1 VKPRILAT
9 ARLSLALAS
18 AIAAML
24 APQAAHAQ
32 TIRTWNGASGTNGW
46 TNTANW
52 SPSGTFAGNAPNVVV
67 TGEGA
72 TTDIMAVATANT
84 VGSVVINMG
93 AAGGLGGLLS
103 LGGIDFNR
111 TSTNF
116 SINNSSTTVAG
127 ILQLNGASINSVDKT
142 LIRVAGGANLT
153 ITNGT
158 GAGTMG
164 LRLGITDGIF
174 DVDSGRVFQITSIIS
189 ELTVSSGF
197 TKTGSGRLILQG
209 SNTFSGGVTIQNGTV
224 DSQTASTTTLGSG
237 TVTMG
242 GTGSSGARYQTGPSN
257 SNAFLIK
264 TPDSGSITIAG
275 NSAIAVFA
283 MSGPI
288 TLEGNLTLETYSNA
302 VAAVTKCSATF
313 TGGITGTGNVLLN
326 NLGADDNTI
335 TINTGAINHTGSLT
349 LQGGGT
355 GDTTIDS
362 VIGPNVTSVTQSS
375 AKSRLVL
382 TGNNTFAGGS
392 TLGTT
397 TVPNAGSVAIGHDS
411 ALGTGAIIL
420 KGALISAS
428 GGDRVLANAVN
439 VDAGGFRFGGT
450 NNLTINGLL
459 TTVDA
464 LRAIDNQTGDK
475 TLTLAGGIN
484 NTFGVQFEGN
494 PGDVANG
501 SIVVSGAISGVG
513 SVSTFADFQNGV
525 LTLSGANDYTGP
537 TTVNAGILAVNGSA
551 IPNAGKLDIVGG
563 KVSIPAAT
571 NEVVDTLFYNGVQQL
586 AGVYGSTTSGAGA
599 ANQND
604 TYFDVA
610 GSGTL
615 TVTSGPTFASWLT
628 ANAPATGFDTDSDND
643 GVPNG
648 VENVL
653 GTNPN
658 TFSTG
663 LTQVSANANS
673 VTFKHSLNSTIPS
686 DVSYSYEWSSDLAE
700 WKASGVANTAGTVGT
715 IVPSAPVSNEV
726 TVTSTQSG
734 TPATRLFTRIRATN
748 P

>member
-1 VKPRILAT
+1 MKPRILST

-52 SPSGTFAGNAPNVVV
+52 SPSGTFAGNAPNVAV

-72 TTDIMAVATANT
+72 TTDIMAVNAANT
-84 VGSVVINMG
+84 VTSVVINMG
-93 AAGGLGGLLS
+93 ASGGLGGLLS

-111 TSTNF
+111 TATNF

-127 ILQLNGASINSVDKT
+127 ILQLNGATINSVDKT

-174 DVDSGRVFQITSIIS
+174 DVDSSRVLQITSIIS
-189 ELTVSSGF
+189 ELNANSGF

-209 SNTFSGGVTIQNGTV
+209 ANTFSGGVTIKNGTV
-224 DSQTASTTTLGSG
+224 DSQAVTTTLGTG

-242 GTGSSGARYQTGPSN
+242 GVGSSGATYITGQNN
-257 SNAFLIK
+257 SNAFVINA
-264 TPDSGSITIAG
+264 PDSGSIVIGANGGGSGFT
-275 NSAIAVFA
+275 
-283 MSGPI
+283 MSGGI
-288 TLEGNLTLETYSNA
+288 SLNGNLTLETNNNTISGT
-302 VAAVTKCSATF
+302 TKATSAF
-313 TGGITGTGNVLLN
+313 TGGITGTGNVILN
-326 NLGADDNTI
+326 NIGLAANTI
-335 TINTGAINHTGSLT
+335 TISTGTVNHTGSLT
-349 LQGGGT
+349 LQGTAT
-355 GDTTIDS
+355 GDTTINS
-362 VIGPNVTSVTQSS
+362 VIGTNVTSVTQNS
-375 AKSRLVL
+375 ATSRLVL

-392 TLGTT
+392 TLGTG
-397 TVPNAGSVAIGHDS
+397 TVPNAGSVAIGHDI

-459 TTVDA
+459 TTVDS

-525 LTLSGANDYTGP
+525 LTLSGANTYMGATNI
-537 TTVNAGILAVNGSA
+537 NAGTLYVSGALSNSAVTVGATGTIGSNGGSGSLGNGLTIAAGGNLDLTGATLGANSSGILSLTGGSLTLGNLTFQDLVGWDWLNAAAGTYELIDGSFSVDFGTTAYLNAGSA
-551 IPNAGKLDIVGG
+551 YDFGNGK
-563 KVSIPAAT
+563 
-571 NEVVDTLFYNGVQQL
+571 
-586 AGVYGSTTSGAGA
+586 SG
-599 ANQND
+599 
-604 TYFDVA
+604 YF
-610 GSGTL
+610 
-615 TVTSGPTFASWLT
+615 
-628 ANAPATGFDTDSDND
+628 
-643 GVPNG
+643 
-648 VENVL
+648 
-653 GTNPN
+653 
-658 TFSTG
+658 
-663 LTQVSANANS
+663 TQG
-673 VTFKHSLNSTIPS
+673 SLNVVIIP
-686 DVSYSYEWSSDLAE
+686 EPRAALLGGLGLLALLRRRR
-700 WKASGVANTAGTVGT
+700 N
-715 IVPSAPVSNEV
+715 
-726 TVTSTQSG
+726 
-734 TPATRLFTRIRATN
+734 
-748 P
+748 

>member
-1 VKPRILAT
+1 
-9 ARLSLALAS
+9 
-18 AIAAML
+18 
-24 APQAAHAQ
+24 
-32 TIRTWNGASGTNGW
+32 
-46 TNTANW
+46 
-52 SPSGTFAGNAPNVVV
+52 
-67 TGEGA
+67 
-72 TTDIMAVATANT
+72 
-84 VGSVVINMG
+84 
-93 AAGGLGGLLS
+93 

-111 TSTNF
+111 TATNF

-127 ILQLNGASINSVDKT
+127 ILQLNGATINSVDKT

-174 DVDSGRVFQITSIIS
+174 DVDSSRVLQITSIIS
-189 ELTVSSGF
+189 ELTASSGF

-209 SNTFSGGVTIQNGTV
+209 ANTFSGGVIIQNGTV
-224 DSQTASTTTLGSG
+224 DSQAASTTTLSSG

-275 NSAIAVFA
+275 NSATAVFT

-302 VAAVTKCSATF
+302 VAAGTKCAATF

-397 TVPNAGSVAIGHDS
+397 AVPNAGSVAIGHNN

-450 NNLTINGLL
+450 NNLTLNGLL

-513 SVSTFADFQNGV
+513 SVSTSTEFQNGV
-525 LTLSGANDYTGP
+525 LTLTAANTYMGATNINAGTLYVSGALSNSAVTVGATGTIGSNGGSGSLGNGLTIAAGGNLDLTGATLGANSSGILSLTGGSLTLGNLTFQDLVGWDWLNAAAGTYELIDGSFSVDFG
-537 TTVNAGILAVNGSA
+537 TTAYLNAGSAYDFGNG
-551 IPNAGKLDIVGG
+551 K
-563 KVSIPAAT
+563 
-571 NEVVDTLFYNGVQQL
+571 
-586 AGVYGSTTSGAGA
+586 SG
-599 ANQND
+599 
-604 TYFDVA
+604 YF
-610 GSGTL
+610 
-615 TVTSGPTFASWLT
+615 
-628 ANAPATGFDTDSDND
+628 
-643 GVPNG
+643 
-648 VENVL
+648 
-653 GTNPN
+653 
-658 TFSTG
+658 
-663 LTQVSANANS
+663 TQG
-673 VTFKHSLNSTIPS
+673 SLNVVIIP
-686 DVSYSYEWSSDLAE
+686 EPRAALLGGLGLLALLRRRR
-700 WKASGVANTAGTVGT
+700 N
-715 IVPSAPVSNEV
+715 
-726 TVTSTQSG
+726 
-734 TPATRLFTRIRATN
+734 
-748 P
+748 

>member
-1 VKPRILAT
+1 
-9 ARLSLALAS
+9 
-18 AIAAML
+18 M
-24 APQAAHAQ
+24 
-32 TIRTWNGASGTNGW
+32 GAS
-46 TNTANW
+46 
-52 SPSGTFAGNAPNVVV
+52 
-67 TGEGA
+67 
-72 TTDIMAVATANT
+72 
-84 VGSVVINMG
+84 
-93 AAGGLGGLLS
+93 GGLGGLLS

-111 TSTNF
+111 TATNF

-127 ILQLNGASINSVDKT
+127 ILQLNGATINSVDKT

-174 DVDSGRVFQITSIIS
+174 DVDSSRVLQITSIIS
-189 ELTVSSGF
+189 ELTASSGF

-209 SNTFSGGVTIQNGTV
+209 ANTFSGGVIIQNGTV
-224 DSQTASTTTLGSG
+224 DSQAASTTTLSSG

-275 NSAIAVFA
+275 NSATAVFT

-302 VAAVTKCSATF
+302 VAAGTKCAATF

-397 TVPNAGSVAIGHDS
+397 AVPNAGSVAIGHNN

-450 NNLTINGLL
+450 NNLTLNGLL

-586 AGVYGSTTSGAGA
+586 AGVYGSTASGA

-628 ANAPATGFDTDSDND
+628 ANAPATGFDTDSDED
-643 GVPNG
+643 GMPNG

-663 LTQVSANANS
+663 LTQVSATANS
-673 VTFKHSLNSTIPS
+673 VTFKHALNPTIAS

-715 IVPSAPVSNEV
+715 IVPSAPVSGEV
-726 TVTSTQSG
+726 TVTTTQTGTPSTQ
-734 TPATRLFTRIRATN
+734 LFTRIRATN